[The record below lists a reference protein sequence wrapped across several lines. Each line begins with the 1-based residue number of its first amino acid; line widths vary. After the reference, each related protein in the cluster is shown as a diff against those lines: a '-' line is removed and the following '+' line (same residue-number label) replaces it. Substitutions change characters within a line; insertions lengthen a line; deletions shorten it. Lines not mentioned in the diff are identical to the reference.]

1 LGGIFSTEKDMDK
14 KESLDWKIVAANVP
28 APGTLMGLAALL
40 PHGWTMQ
47 IDMQQGAGGVS
58 LFGPFD
64 DLYEPETGN
73 GLEADMVQAV
83 RFAHFRE
90 AEQERAV
97 DGSWRRFV
105 AEMGNDMTPN
115 ANVTSHS

>member
-1 LGGIFSTEKDMDK
+1 MKYEMRVAGPDDVVVFSDE
-14 KESLDWKIVAANVP
+14 
-28 APGTLMGLAALL
+28 PGTLMKLANLL

-64 DLYEPETGN
+64 DLYEPETGR

-83 RFAHFRE
+83 KFAHFRE

-97 DGSWRRFV
+97 DGAWLRFV
-105 AEMGNDMTPN
+105 DAMGDDMTPN
-115 ANVTSHS
+115 V

>member
-1 LGGIFSTEKDMDK
+1 MSTE
-14 KESLDWKIVAANVP
+14 LDCKIVAASVP
-28 APGTLMGLAALL
+28 APGTLMKLADLL

-47 IDMQQGAGGVS
+47 IDMQQGSCGVT

-64 DLYEPETGN
+64 DMYEPETGN

-90 AEQERAV
+90 IEQDRAV
-97 DGSWRRFV
+97 TGAWNRFV
-105 AEMGNDMTPN
+105 TCRLPPD
-115 ANVTSHS
+115 

>member
-1 LGGIFSTEKDMDK
+1 MNEK
-14 KESLDWKIVAANVP
+14 ELFDWKIVAANVP
-28 APGTLMGLAALL
+28 EPGTLMNLANLL

-64 DLYEPETGN
+64 DLYEPDTGK

-90 AEQERAV
+90 AEQDHAV
-97 DGSWRRFV
+97 NGAWRRFLDAMV
-105 AEMGNDMTPN
+105 NNMTPN
-115 ANVTSHS
+115 VELSGLRGF